1 VKLLLIAALVAA
13 SSSNAQEAASA
24 SGDLETLKRLDQI
37 ERAIRA
43 SDQLEAQVGRMTA
56 ERSMA
61 CMKAV
66 GARAF
71 CSCLSDNLPIAWSFP
86 DYVAITSGNKGAN
99 GYDKMDKEMRKAYDA
114 VPAVRDRC
122 VRESFGGKR

>member
-1 VKLLLIAALVAA
+1 MRLLLIAALVAA
-13 SSSNAQEAASA
+13 STANAQRAASA
-24 SGDLETLKRLDQI
+24 PGDLETLQRLDQY

-43 SDQLEAQVGRMTA
+43 SDQLQEQVNRMSA
-56 ERSMA
+56 ERNMA

-71 CSCLSDNLPIAWSFP
+71 CSCLTDNLPIAWSFP
-86 DYVAITSGNKGAN
+86 DYVAITSGAKGAN